1 MSVSNALITF
11 LEERGV
17 RNIFGVSGAK
27 IEGFFHEVHV
37 TSEQISVVITKHEA
51 VAVSAADATSKSG
64 ALMGAVAVTSGGAA
78 FNIVPGL
85 AEAYAQKTPLLI
97 IVGQPMNTTRLRGGF
112 QESSGKNGTPALI
125 DTLSSVSRWCK
136 RLENSSQLSQYLI
149 EIEQILIGENSGPV
163 VLLVPQNIFEE
174 PVVTLPTLAGSMKP
188 PSLFHEHYLKSFDPK
203 GTVAIVG
210 SEVAKQGAY
219 ETVDALLEHLQI
231 PVVTDSAGKGS
242 VNNRAG
248 WYAGSIG
255 AMGHRSAMEMV
266 AKAKSLLVIGSPL
279 REIDRLRLPQL
290 EQSIISYMGKDLPFV
305 DGVLHM
311 GSSIEEC
318 CRFLLESVP
327 QAREPIDCAIQ
338 TKAYEKSN
346 LYVEVL
352 DELNR
357 LTTEPVNVLVDAGN
371 GGAYA
376 MHYLFPPRESQ
387 LHIALTMGGMGYSFG
402 AALGAAFHN
411 GRRTLQLTGDGSFF
425 MHGFEIETAL
435 RLHLPISY
443 IVFDNSGH
451 QMCTTREQLFF
462 NESSGNN
469 EFLPNHMGKGF
480 AAMYEG
486 LPSYDVHSIE
496 QFRAHY
502 SRNRSKSGPQLY
514 VIHVDDREIPPFLPF
529 EREQ

>member
-51 VAVSAADATSKSG
+51 VAVSAADATAKSG
-64 ALMGAVAVTSGGAA
+64 ARMGAVAVTSGGAA

-97 IVGQPMNTTRLRGGF
+97 IVGQPPNTVRLRGGF
-112 QESSGKNGTPALI
+112 QESSGKNGTPALV

-136 RLENSSQLSQYLI
+136 VLESSSQLSSYLL

-174 PVVTLPTLAGSMKP
+174 AVVTLPPLEGSMRT
-188 PSLFHEHYLKSFDPK
+188 PSVFNEHYLRGFDPK
-203 GTVAIVG
+203 DAVAIVG
-210 SEVAKQGAY
+210 SEVSKQGAY
-219 ETVDALLEHLQI
+219 DAVDALLEHLQI

-242 VNNRAG
+242 VHNRAG

-255 AMGHRSAMEMV
+255 AMGHRSAMDAV
-266 AKAKSLLVIGSPL
+266 RTAKSLLVIGSPL
-279 REIDRLRLPQL
+279 REIDRLQLPQL
-290 EQSIISYMGKDLPFV
+290 EQTIIYYMGKDLPFV

-318 CRFLLESVP
+318 CSSLIDSLP
-327 QAREPIDCAIQ
+327 KCDEPMSCKIQ
-338 TKAYEKSN
+338 TKSYEKSS

-352 DELNR
+352 EELNR
-357 LTTEPVNVLVDAGN
+357 TTKEPVNVLVDAGN

-376 MHYLFPPRESQ
+376 MHYLFPPKESQ

-425 MHGFEIETAL
+425 MHGFEVETAL

-469 EFLPNHMGKGF
+469 TFLPSHIGKGF
-480 AAMYEG
+480 ASMYEG
-486 LPSYDVHSIE
+486 LPAYDIHSLE
-496 QFRAHY
+496 QFRAHLL
-502 SRNRSKSGPQLY
+502 RNSGKSGPQLY
-514 VIHVDDREIPPFLPF
+514 VIHVDDRDIPPFLPF
-529 EREQ
+529 ERE